1 MCKWNYRAG
10 GEDKEGWDWPFL
22 AQIGLADLTEHHLG
36 SNAVAPGSLVANG
49 LSERAA
55 LELGLN
61 CGTRVGM
68 RMFIV
73 INLSFLQITMIS
85 NLKVGASL
93 IDAHA
98 GALGMLASPSD
109 QTEVTTFV

>member
-10 GEDKEGWDWPFL
+10 GEGKEGWDWPFL

-36 SNAVAPGSLVANG
+36 SKAVAPGSPVVNG

-61 CGTRVGM
+61 CGTKVGI
-68 RMFIV
+68 RMIIV
-73 INLSFLQITMIS
+73 INLSFLQIIMIS

-98 GALGMLASPSD
+98 GALGMLASPSH

>member
-36 SNAVAPGSLVANG
+36 SKAVAPGSLVANG
-49 LSERAA
+49 LSEKAA

-68 RMFIV
+68 SMIIV
-73 INLSFLQITMIS
+73 INLSFLII

-98 GALGMLASPSD
+98 GALGMLASPSH
-109 QTEVTTFV
+109 QTEVTIFV

>member
-1 MCKWNYRAG
+1 MFDTGLFFKATGSNLRSLCSLVCKWNYRAG
-10 GEDKEGWDWPFL
+10 GEDKEGWDWSFL

-36 SNAVAPGSLVANG
+36 SKAVAPGSPVADG

-68 RMFIV
+68 RMIIV
-73 INLSFLQITMIS
+73 INISFFPNYYDHQ
-85 NLKVGASL
+85 
-93 IDAHA
+93 
-98 GALGMLASPSD
+98 P
-109 QTEVTTFV
+109 

>member
-10 GEDKEGWDWPFL
+10 GEEKEGWDWPFL

-36 SNAVAPGSLVANG
+36 SKAVAPGSLVANG

-68 RMFIV
+68 SMIIV
-73 INLSFLQITMIS
+73 IMIVMII

-109 QTEVTTFV
+109 QEGEVTTFV